1 MSRIVIDEGRCKGC
15 ALCTHVCPHNLVHMA
30 THFNARDTSP
40 PNSSTPR
47 ATCTAC
53 ANCATMCPDLAITV
67 YRTRRSART
76 QRGTHT
82 QKGAAPPPG
91 RRPVQSIE
99 RDTPTMAKV
108 LMKGNEALAEAA
120 VRAGCQAYY
129 GYPITPQTEL
139 LEYMA
144 ARMPALGRA
153 FVQAESELAAINMVY
168 GAACAGVRT
177 MTSTSSPG
185 FSLMQ
190 EALSYIAGS
199 EVPAVVVNV
208 MRGGPGWATSSPP
221 KGTTF
226 RWSREA
232 GTGTT
237 RRSCWPRRP
246 SKKPSTTWRW
256 PLTWPTSI
264 APIAMV
270 IADGMIGQMM
280 EPVEL
285 PPMRELDRPEPDYAL
300 RGCEGREKR
309 IITSLYLGG
318 PNLEAVN
325 DRLQARLR
333 EIVAHEQ
340 RWETV
345 SCDDAEVVV
354 VAFGT
359 AARIAKTAVRH
370 ARERG
375 LRAGLFRPVTVF
387 PFPYQP
393 LEEVAAGKKLLVFE
407 LNAGQMLEDVR
418 LAVHDSVP
426 IRFLG
431 RTGGVVPL
439 PEDVLEEIMLPARC
453 DRVTDD
459 HNGRQTETAAILR
472 TS

>member
-1 MSRIVIDEGRCKGC
+1 
-15 ALCTHVCPHNLVHMA
+15 
-30 THFNARDTSP
+30 
-40 PNSSTPR
+40 
-47 ATCTAC
+47 
-53 ANCATMCPDLAITV
+53 
-67 YRTRRSART
+67 
-76 QRGTHT
+76 
-82 QKGAAPPPG
+82 
-91 RRPVQSIE
+91 
-99 RDTPTMAKV
+99 MAKV
-108 LMKGNEALAEAA
+108 LIKGNEALAEAA

-139 LEYMA
+139 LEYMSV
-144 ARMPALGRA
+144 RMPALGRA

-168 GAACAGVRT
+168 GAACAGFRT

-208 MRGGPGWATSSPP
+208 MRGGPGLGNIQPAQGDYFQMVKGGGHGDYSPIVLAPATLQ
-221 KGTTF
+221 
-226 RWSREA
+226 EA
-232 GTGTT
+232 VDHMALAFDLADQYRTV
-237 RRSCWPRRP
+237 
-246 SKKPSTTWRW
+246 
-256 PLTWPTSI
+256 
-264 APIAMV
+264 AMV

-285 PPMRELDRPEPDYAL
+285 PAMRELDRPEPKYAL

-325 DRLQARLR
+325 DRLQSRLHQIR
-333 EIVAHEQ
+333 AEEQ
-340 RWETV
+340 RWETI

-359 AARIAKTAVRH
+359 AARIARTAVRH
-370 ARERG
+370 AREQG

-439 PEDVLEEIMLPARC
+439 PEDVLDELLE
-453 DRVTDD
+453 TDKESRG
-459 HNGRQTETAAILR
+459 NGRGT
-472 TS
+472 

>member
-1 MSRIVIDEGRCKGC
+1 
-15 ALCTHVCPHNLVHMA
+15 
-30 THFNARDTSP
+30 
-40 PNSSTPR
+40 
-47 ATCTAC
+47 
-53 ANCATMCPDLAITV
+53 
-67 YRTRRSART
+67 
-76 QRGTHT
+76 
-82 QKGAAPPPG
+82 
-91 RRPVQSIE
+91 
-99 RDTPTMAKV
+99 MAKV

-139 LEYMA
+139 LEYMSC
-144 ARMPALGRA
+144 RMPALGRA

-168 GAACAGVRT
+168 GAACAGFRT

-208 MRGGPGWATSSPP
+208 MRGGPGLGNIQPAQGDYFQMVKGGGHGDYSPIVLAPATLQ
-221 KGTTF
+221 
-226 RWSREA
+226 EA
-232 GTGTT
+232 VDHMALAFDLADQYRT
-237 RRSCWPRRP
+237 
-246 SKKPSTTWRW
+246 
-256 PLTWPTSI
+256 
-264 APIAMV
+264 IAMI

-285 PPMRELDRPEPDYAL
+285 PPMRDLDRPEPDYAL
-300 RGCEGREKR
+300 WGCKDREKR

-325 DRLQARLR
+325 DRLQARVR
-333 EIVAHEQ
+333 QIKAHEQ
-340 RWETV
+340 RWETL

-359 AARIAKTAVRH
+359 AARIARTAVRH

-375 LRAGLFRPVTVF
+375 LRAGLFRPITVL

-393 LEEVAAGKKLLVFE
+393 LEKVAAGKKLLVFE

-439 PEDVLEEIMLPARC
+439 PEDVLDQVLAAGQDGRG
-453 DRVTDD
+453 
-459 HNGRQTETAAILR
+459 NGRGN
-472 TS
+472 